1 MSDQQMCS
9 KQKAGAWSLKLK
21 SIDRNDKISP
31 HRRKDD
37 GSLPVLLA
45 AGYETNII
53 LNLSIDL
60 SSVSLVIL

>member
-9 KQKAGAWSLKLK
+9 KQKPGAW

-60 SSVSLVIL
+60 TSVSLVIL